1 MTDSE
6 LRPRRSIAYCRDLQV
21 LILNGAQGPP
31 PRDDARTRWAP
42 GDLDPHAA
50 YFMSAESVLRFGRV
64 VAEIGLHLSN
74 VGSAAPHLR
83 QCVGDR
89 SAQLSNRFV
98 GEDRPRVCEPVD
110 AHIEGGQRLFQSRN
124 FELNDWVFSHLDFPE
139 GIAKRADF
147 LRQVS
152 EICQHVL

>member
-1 MTDSE
+1 MTHSE

-42 GDLDPHAA
+42 GDRDPHTAISCPA
-50 YFMSAESVLRFGRV
+50 DGVPRFGRV
-64 VAEIGLHLSN
+64 VAEIGLHLAN
-74 VGSAAPHLR
+74 VRSTAPHLR
-83 QCVGDR
+83 QCVDDR

-110 AHIEGGQRLFQSRN
+110 AHIEGSQRLFQSRN
-124 FELNDWVFSHLDFPE
+124 LDLN
-139 GIAKRADF
+139 GF
-147 LRQVS
+147 LTP
-152 EICQHVL
+152 